1 MTVDNINKL
10 IDYCIKIP
18 EKDEYEVGYRYPYYS
33 CELLCSVNGLNL
45 DKLLST
51 YPEENIENNT
61 TNQKEELKD
70 KNEIKEE
77 NKDKEINN
85 VEIEKEEKNEEETEK
100 KYNEID
106 NINNKDINNDEI
118 KKEENK
124 KEEKNEEII
133 NEDKNLINDANK
145 EKDKKTENKEEN
157 IEEKEENKEKD
168 KIIEDNNNIKEEN
181 KKDENEINTENE
193 EKEKENKDNSN
204 IDQGES
210 NKDENAEDNNKELKE
225 KEEEA
230 KMEIEDSIPAK
241 KEIKEE
247 KAPNIP
253 LVYSILE
260 HIFSFLDNKSS
271 IENTVL
277 LGYFNKI
284 VNYLI
289 KTRTKLILAY
299 FLIQKDTLIP
309 KLIKNIN
316 KISISNIISNIL
328 NALTEENS
336 PEANEEYMIIVNECI
351 NYLSKIENNNEE
363 DINTFEFICDLI
375 INHIIYNNKLKF
387 SKIIDANIINKIE
400 KIIIK
405 LYENY
410 EQNNSKILC
419 LINLLTKM
427 NKSLLANFAK
437 KITTTTNSDDTKLEM
452 LNLINSVDRTS
463 NQFVSFTTKKNDFKE
478 LVYNSFQNNYM
489 IYCNSINNICLAV
502 LNNKLKQNQNN
513 PQNIES
519 IITSYSD
526 QPKEKYKSSNLI
538 EYEFIVSIIDIY
550 VNLLNSFFENETKS
564 NFIIEKIVQIT
575 NTNFFKFLLD
585 DYLKFKQNN
594 FLSNIMLD
602 LIKIVF
608 ENNIAP
614 KELLL
619 NILLIDSKEK
629 ENNNTNLIILLINDL
644 INNTK
649 YTFENSNNITNQLS
663 FSSNVMILKLIFSST
678 NPNIY
683 DIFNKMEKEKFFYKY
698 FITNIYS
705 IYSKKLYKTDTN
717 DNAIDKINSLGIRLG
732 FGNTLTQSNTNI
744 AFSLESINS
753 IIEFN
758 LKLYDKYIKGEEY
771 EYLFDERNKRLEE
784 IKKSKEYI
792 KLNKIDDDELEEEEK
807 EEEDINDI
815 NIPKPEFYNSK
826 IDKKMEE
833 NNERDNITND
843 SDNNNEESQNEDKE
857 YNDVNYWHIEVK
869 DDNFENLINDL

>member
-61 TNQKEELKD
+61 TNQKEELND

-85 VEIEKEEKNEEETEK
+85 VKIEKEEKSEEETEK

-133 NEDKNLINDANK
+133 NEDKNIIND
-145 EKDKKTENKEEN
+145 
-157 IEEKEENKEKD
+157 ENKEKD
-168 KIIEDNNNIKEEN
+168 EKTENTEEKEEKEEKDKNIEDNINIKEEN

-193 EKEKENKDNSN
+193 EKENKDNSN

-210 NKDENAEDNNKELKE
+210 NKDENAEDNNKEIKE

-619 NILLIDSKEK
+619 NILQIDSKET
-629 ENNNTNLIILLINDL
+629 ENNNTNLILLLINDL

>member
-61 TNQKEELKD
+61 TNQKEELND

-85 VEIEKEEKNEEETEK
+85 VKIEKEEKSEEETEK

-427 NKSLLANFAK
+427 NKSLLANFSK

-550 VNLLNSFFENETKS
+550 VNLLNAFFENETKS

-575 NTNFFKFLLD
+575 DTNFFKFLLN

-705 IYSKKLYKTDTN
+705 IYTKKLYKTDTN
-717 DNAIDKINSLGIRLG
+717 DNAINKINSLGIRLG
-732 FGNTLTQSNTNI
+732 FGSTLTQSNTNI

>member
-85 VEIEKEEKNEEETEK
+85 AKIEKEEKSEEETEK
-100 KYNEID
+100 KDNEID
-106 NINNKDINNDEI
+106 NNNKDINNNEI

-133 NEDKNLINDANK
+133 NEDKNIINDENK

-478 LVYNSFQNNYM
+478 LVYNSFQNNYI

-550 VNLLNSFFENETKS
+550 VNLLNAFFENETKS

-575 NTNFFKFLLD
+575 DTNFFKFLLD

-619 NILLIDSKEK
+619 NILQLDSKET
-629 ENNNTNLIILLINDL
+629 ENNNTNLILLLINDL

-649 YTFENSNNITNQLS
+649 HTFENSNNITNQLS

-717 DNAIDKINSLGIRLG
+717 DTAIDKINSLGIRLG

-771 EYLFDERNKRLEE
+771 EYLFDERNERLEA
-784 IKKSKEYI
+784 IKKSQEYL
-792 KLNKIDDDELEEEEK
+792 KLNKKEDDELEEEEN
-807 EEEDINDI
+807 EEEDIK
-815 NIPKPEFYNSK
+815 NIDLPKPEFYNSK
-826 IDKKMEE
+826 IEKKMEE
-833 NNERDNITND
+833 NEEKDNITND
-843 SDNNNEESQNEDKE
+843 SDSNEESQIEDKI
-857 YNDVNYWHIEVK
+857 YNEVNYWHIEIK
-869 DDNFENLINDL
+869 DENFDDLIKDL

>member
-61 TNQKEELKD
+61 TNQKEELND

-85 VEIEKEEKNEEETEK
+85 VKIEKEEKSEEETEK

-427 NKSLLANFAK
+427 NKSLLANFSK

-550 VNLLNSFFENETKS
+550 VNLLNAFFENETKS

-619 NILLIDSKEK
+619 NILQIDSNEK
-629 ENNNTNLIILLINDL
+629 ENNNTNLILLLINDL

-826 IDKKMEE
+826 IDKKLEE

-843 SDNNNEESQNEDKE
+843 SDNNNEESQNEDKA

>member
-85 VEIEKEEKNEEETEK
+85 VEIEKEEKSEEETEK
-100 KYNEID
+100 KDNEID
-106 NINNKDINNDEI
+106 NNNKDINNNEI

-124 KEEKNEEII
+124 KEEKNEETI
-133 NEDKNLINDANK
+133 NEDKNIIND
-145 EKDKKTENKEEN
+145 
-157 IEEKEENKEKD
+157 ENKEKD
-168 KIIEDNNNIKEEN
+168 EKTENTEEKEEKEEKDKNIEDNINIKEEN

-193 EKEKENKDNSN
+193 EKENKDNSN

-210 NKDENAEDNNKELKE
+210 NKDENAEDNNKEIKE

-550 VNLLNSFFENETKS
+550 VNLLNAFFENETKS

-575 NTNFFKFLLD
+575 DTNFFKFLLD

-619 NILLIDSKEK
+619 NILQLDSKET
-629 ENNNTNLIILLINDL
+629 ENNNTNLILLLINDL

-843 SDNNNEESQNEDKE
+843 SDNNNEESQNEDKA

>member
-85 VEIEKEEKNEEETEK
+85 VEIEKEEKSEEETEK
-100 KYNEID
+100 KDNEID
-106 NINNKDINNDEI
+106 NNNKDINNNEI

-427 NKSLLANFAK
+427 NKSLLANFSK

-550 VNLLNSFFENETKS
+550 VNLLNAFFENETKS

-602 LIKIVF
+602 LIKVVF

-619 NILLIDSKEK
+619 NILQIDSNEK
-629 ENNNTNLIILLINDL
+629 ENNNTNLILLLINDL

-826 IDKKMEE
+826 IDKKLEE

-843 SDNNNEESQNEDKE
+843 SDNNNEESQNEDKA

>member
-61 TNQKEELKD
+61 TNQKEELND

-85 VEIEKEEKNEEETEK
+85 VKIEKEEKSEEETEK

-106 NINNKDINNDEI
+106 NINNKDINNNKI

-193 EKEKENKDNSN
+193 EKENKENSN

-410 EQNNSKILC
+410 EQNNSKILS

-427 NKSLLANFAK
+427 NKSLLANFSK

-550 VNLLNSFFENETKS
+550 VNLLNAFFENETKS

-619 NILLIDSKEK
+619 NILQIDSNEK
-629 ENNNTNLIILLINDL
+629 ENNNTNLILLLINDL

-649 YTFENSNNITNQLS
+649 YTFEKSNNITNQLS

-826 IDKKMEE
+826 IDKKLEE

-843 SDNNNEESQNEDKE
+843 SDNNNEESQNEDKA

>member
-85 VEIEKEEKNEEETEK
+85 VEIEKEEKSEEETEK
-100 KYNEID
+100 KDNEID
-106 NINNKDINNDEI
+106 NNNKDINNNEI

-133 NEDKNLINDANK
+133 NEDKNIIND
-145 EKDKKTENKEEN
+145 
-157 IEEKEENKEKD
+157 ENKEKD
-168 KIIEDNNNIKEEN
+168 EKTENTEEKEEKEEKDKNIENNINIKEEN

-619 NILLIDSKEK
+619 NILQIDSKET
-629 ENNNTNLIILLINDL
+629 ENNNTNLILLLINDL

-683 DIFNKMEKEKFFYKY
+683 DIFNKMEKAKFFYKY

-826 IDKKMEE
+826 IDKKLEE

-843 SDNNNEESQNEDKE
+843 SDNNNEESQNEDKA

>member
-85 VEIEKEEKNEEETEK
+85 VEIEKEEKSEEETEK
-100 KYNEID
+100 KDNEID
-106 NINNKDINNDEI
+106 NNNKDINNNEI

-309 KLIKNIN
+309 KLIQNIN

-427 NKSLLANFAK
+427 NKSLLANFSK

-478 LVYNSFQNNYM
+478 LVYNSFQNNYI

-550 VNLLNSFFENETKS
+550 VNLLNAFFENETKS

-619 NILLIDSKEK
+619 NILQIDSKEK
-629 ENNNTNLIILLINDL
+629 ENNNTNLILLLINDL

-792 KLNKIDDDELEEEEK
+792 KLNKIDNDELEEEEK

-826 IDKKMEE
+826 IDKKLEE

>member
-51 YPEENIENNT
+51 YPEENIDNNT

-85 VEIEKEEKNEEETEK
+85 VEIEKEEKSEEETEK

-193 EKEKENKDNSN
+193 EKENKDNSN

-550 VNLLNSFFENETKS
+550 VNLLNAFFENETKS

-575 NTNFFKFLLD
+575 NTNFFKFLLN

-608 ENNIAP
+608 DNNIAP

-619 NILLIDSKEK
+619 NILQLDSKET

-663 FSSNVMILKLIFSST
+663 FSSNVMILKLLFSST

-826 IDKKMEE
+826 IDKKLEE

>member
-51 YPEENIENNT
+51 YPEENIDNNT

-85 VEIEKEEKNEEETEK
+85 VEIEKEEKSEEETEK
-100 KYNEID
+100 KDNEID
-106 NINNKDINNDEI
+106 NNNKDINNNEI

-550 VNLLNSFFENETKS
+550 VNLLNAFFENETKS

-575 NTNFFKFLLD
+575 NTNFFKFLLN

-619 NILLIDSKEK
+619 NILQLDSKET

>member
-18 EKDEYEVGYRYPYYS
+18 EKDEYETGYRYPYYS
-33 CELLCSVNGLNL
+33 CELLCSINGLNL
-45 DKLLST
+45 DKLLTT
-51 YPEENIENNT
+51 YPEENIENN
-61 TNQKEELKD
+61 NQNEELND
-70 KNEIKEE
+70 KKEMKEE
-77 NKDKEINN
+77 NKDNKELDNIEKEKEEKMEEETDKKENEIDNSNKEINN
-85 VEIEKEEKNEEETEK
+85 N
-100 KYNEID
+100 
-106 NINNKDINNDEI
+106 EI
-118 KKEENK
+118 KKEEDK
-124 KEEKNEEII
+124 IEEKNEEII
-133 NEDKNLINDANK
+133 NEDKNLNND
-145 EKDKKTENKEEN
+145 
-157 IEEKEENKEKD
+157 ENKEKEEKKEEKVAKEEKD
-168 KIIEDNNNIKEEN
+168 KNIEDNNIIKEDN
-181 KKDENEINTENE
+181 KKDENELNREDD
-193 EKEKENKDNSN
+193 EKENEDNSN
-204 IDQGES
+204 NDQSES
-210 NKDENAEDNNKELKE
+210 NKEKNTEDNNKETKE
-225 KEEEA
+225 KEEEE
-230 KMEIEDSIPAK
+230 KMEIEDSIPEK
-241 KEIKEE
+241 KEKKEE
-247 KAPNIP
+247 KAPNVP

-260 HIFSFLDNKSS
+260 HIFSFLDDKSS

-289 KTRTKLILAY
+289 KTSTKLMLVY

-309 KLIKNIN
+309 KLIQNIN

-363 DINTFEFICDLI
+363 NINTFEFICDLI

-387 SKIIDANIINKIE
+387 SKIIDANIINKLE

-410 EQNNSKILC
+410 EQNNCKILC

-437 KITTTTNSDDTKLEM
+437 KITTTSNSDDTKLEM

-463 NQFVSFTTKKNDFKE
+463 NQFVSFTTKKNNFKE
-478 LVYNSFQNNYM
+478 LVYNSFQNNYI
-489 IYCNSINNICLAV
+489 IYCNSVNNICLTL

-513 PQNIES
+513 SQNIES
-519 IITSYSD
+519 VITSYAD
-526 QPKEKYKSSNLI
+526 KPKEKYKSSNLI

-550 VNLLNSFFENETKS
+550 VNLYNAFFENETKS
-564 NFIIEKIVQIT
+564 NFIREKIVQIT
-575 NTNFFKFLLD
+575 NTNFIKLLLD

-602 LIKIVF
+602 LIKVVF

-619 NILLIDSKEK
+619 NILQLDSND
-629 ENNNTNLIILLINDL
+629 NNESNDNNLILLLINDL
-644 INNTK
+644 VNNTK
-649 YTFENSNNITNQLS
+649 YIFENSNNITNQLA

-683 DIFNKMEKEKFFYKY
+683 DIYKKFEKEKFFYKY

-732 FGNTLTQSNTNI
+732 FGSTLTQSNANI
-744 AFSLESINS
+744 PFSLESINN

-792 KLNKIDDDELEEEEK
+792 KLNKIDDDELEEEENEK
-807 EEEDINDI
+807 EDINNI

-826 IDKKMEE
+826 INNKMEE
-833 NNERDNITND
+833 DNLTND
-843 SDNNNEESQNEDKE
+843 SDNNEESQIEDKA
-857 YNDVNYWHIEVK
+857 YNEVNYWHIEVK
-869 DDNFENLINDL
+869 DDNFKDLIKDL

>member
-85 VEIEKEEKNEEETEK
+85 VEIEKEEKSEEETEK

-106 NINNKDINNDEI
+106 NINNKDINNDKI

-410 EQNNSKILC
+410 EQNNSKILS

-427 NKSLLANFAK
+427 NKSLLANFSK

-550 VNLLNSFFENETKS
+550 VNLLNAFFENETKS

-585 DYLKFKQNN
+585 D
-594 FLSNIMLD
+594 
-602 LIKIVF
+602 KI
-608 ENNIAP
+608 
-614 KELLL
+614 
-619 NILLIDSKEK
+619 
-629 ENNNTNLIILLINDL
+629 IILI
-644 INNTK
+644 
-649 YTFENSNNITNQLS
+649 
-663 FSSNVMILKLIFSST
+663 
-678 NPNIY
+678 
-683 DIFNKMEKEKFFYKY
+683 
-698 FITNIYS
+698 
-705 IYSKKLYKTDTN
+705 
-717 DNAIDKINSLGIRLG
+717 
-732 FGNTLTQSNTNI
+732 
-744 AFSLESINS
+744 
-753 IIEFN
+753 
-758 LKLYDKYIKGEEY
+758 
-771 EYLFDERNKRLEE
+771 
-784 IKKSKEYI
+784 
-792 KLNKIDDDELEEEEK
+792 
-807 EEEDINDI
+807 
-815 NIPKPEFYNSK
+815 
-826 IDKKMEE
+826 
-833 NNERDNITND
+833 
-843 SDNNNEESQNEDKE
+843 
-857 YNDVNYWHIEVK
+857 
-869 DDNFENLINDL
+869 

>member
-18 EKDEYEVGYRYPYYS
+18 EKDEYETGYRYPYYS
-33 CELLCSVNGLNL
+33 CELLCSINGLNL
-45 DKLLST
+45 DKLLTT
-51 YPEENIENNT
+51 YPEENIENN
-61 TNQKEELKD
+61 NQKEELND
-70 KNEIKEE
+70 KKEMKEE
-77 NKDKEINN
+77 NKDNKELDNIEKEKEEKMEEETDKKENEIDNSNKEINN
-85 VEIEKEEKNEEETEK
+85 N
-100 KYNEID
+100 
-106 NINNKDINNDEI
+106 EI
-118 KKEENK
+118 KKEEDK
-124 KEEKNEEII
+124 IEEKNEEII
-133 NEDKNLINDANK
+133 NEDKNLNND
-145 EKDKKTENKEEN
+145 
-157 IEEKEENKEKD
+157 ENKEKEEKKEEKVAKEEKD
-168 KIIEDNNNIKEEN
+168 KNIEDNNIIKEDN
-181 KKDENEINTENE
+181 KKDENELNREDDKKENE
-193 EKEKENKDNSN
+193 DNSN
-204 IDQGES
+204 TDQSES
-210 NKDENAEDNNKELKE
+210 NKDKNTEDNNKETKE
-225 KEEEA
+225 KEEEE
-230 KMEIEDSIPAK
+230 KMEIEDSIPEK
-241 KEIKEE
+241 KEKKEE
-247 KAPNIP
+247 KAPNVP

-260 HIFSFLDNKSS
+260 HIFSFLDDKSS

-289 KTRTKLILAY
+289 KTSTKLMLVY

-309 KLIKNIN
+309 KLIQNIN

-363 DINTFEFICDLI
+363 NINTFEFICDLI

-387 SKIIDANIINKIE
+387 SKIIDANIINKLE

-410 EQNNSKILC
+410 EQNNCKILC

-437 KITTTTNSDDTKLEM
+437 KITTTSNSDDTKLEM

-463 NQFVSFTTKKNDFKE
+463 NQFVSFTTKKNNFKE
-478 LVYNSFQNNYM
+478 LVYNSFQNNYI
-489 IYCNSINNICLAV
+489 IYCNSVNNICLTL

-513 PQNIES
+513 SQNIES
-519 IITSYSD
+519 VITSYAD
-526 QPKEKYKSSNLI
+526 KPKEKYKSSNLI

-550 VNLLNSFFENETKS
+550 VNLYNAFFENETKS
-564 NFIIEKIVQIT
+564 NFIREKIVQIT
-575 NTNFFKFLLD
+575 NTNFIKLLLD

-619 NILLIDSKEK
+619 NILQLDSKET
-629 ENNNTNLIILLINDL
+629 ENNNTNLILLLINDL

-649 YTFENSNNITNQLS
+649 YTFEKSNNITNQLS

-792 KLNKIDDDELEEEEK
+792 KLNKIDDDELEEEEN
-807 EEEDINDI
+807 EEEDINNI

-826 IDKKMEE
+826 INNKMEE
-833 NNERDNITND
+833 DNLTND
-843 SDNNNEESQNEDKE
+843 SDNNEESQIEDKA
-857 YNDVNYWHIEVK
+857 YNEVNYWHIEVK
-869 DDNFENLINDL
+869 DDNFKDLIKDL

>member
-85 VEIEKEEKNEEETEK
+85 VEIEKEEKSEEETEK
-100 KYNEID
+100 KDNEID
-106 NINNKDINNDEI
+106 NNNKDINNNEI

-157 IEEKEENKEKD
+157 IEEKEGGEEKD

-193 EKEKENKDNSN
+193 EKENKDNSN

-550 VNLLNSFFENETKS
+550 VNLLNAFFENETKS

-575 NTNFFKFLLD
+575 DTNFFKFLLD

-619 NILLIDSKEK
+619 NILQLDSKET
-629 ENNNTNLIILLINDL
+629 ENNNTNLILLLINDL

-826 IDKKMEE
+826 IDKKLEE

-843 SDNNNEESQNEDKE
+843 SDNNNEESQNEDKA

>member
-61 TNQKEELKD
+61 TNQKEELND

-85 VEIEKEEKNEEETEK
+85 VKIEKEEKSEEETEK

-427 NKSLLANFAK
+427 NKSLLANFSK

-619 NILLIDSKEK
+619 NILQLDSKET
-629 ENNNTNLIILLINDL
+629 ENNNTNLILLLINDL

-717 DNAIDKINSLGIRLG
+717 DNAINKINSLGIRLG

>member
-1 MTVDNINKL
+1 M
-10 IDYCIKIP
+10 
-18 EKDEYEVGYRYPYYS
+18 
-33 CELLCSVNGLNL
+33 
-45 DKLLST
+45 
-51 YPEENIENNT
+51 
-61 TNQKEELKD
+61 
-70 KNEIKEE
+70 
-77 NKDKEINN
+77 NN
-85 VEIEKEEKNEEETEK
+85 VEIEKEEKSEEETEK

-133 NEDKNLINDANK
+133 NEDKNLINDTNK

-193 EKEKENKDNSN
+193 EKENKDNSN
-204 IDQGES
+204 IHQGES

-230 KMEIEDSIPAK
+230 KMEIEDSIPEK

-427 NKSLLANFAK
+427 NKSLLANFSK

-502 LNNKLKQNQNN
+502 LNNKLKQKQNN

-619 NILLIDSKEK
+619 NILQIDSKET
-629 ENNNTNLIILLINDL
+629 ENNNTNLILLLINDL

-826 IDKKMEE
+826 IDKKLEE
-833 NNERDNITND
+833 NDERDNITND
-843 SDNNNEESQNEDKE
+843 SDNNNEESQNEDKA

>member
-61 TNQKEELKD
+61 TNQKEELND

-85 VEIEKEEKNEEETEK
+85 VKIEKEEKSEEETEK
-100 KYNEID
+100 KDNKID
-106 NINNKDINNDEI
+106 NNNKDINNDEI

-843 SDNNNEESQNEDKE
+843 SDNNNEESQNEDKA

>member
-85 VEIEKEEKNEEETEK
+85 VKIEKEEKSEEETEK

-410 EQNNSKILC
+410 EQNNSKILS

-427 NKSLLANFAK
+427 NKSLLANFSK

-550 VNLLNSFFENETKS
+550 VNLLNAFFENETKS

-575 NTNFFKFLLD
+575 DTNFFKFLLD

-619 NILLIDSKEK
+619 NILQLDSKET

-826 IDKKMEE
+826 IDKKLEE

-843 SDNNNEESQNEDKE
+843 SDNNNEESQNEDKA

>member
-85 VEIEKEEKNEEETEK
+85 VEIEKEEKSEEETEK

-519 IITSYSD
+519 IITSYSE

-550 VNLLNSFFENETKS
+550 VNLLNAFFENETKS

-619 NILLIDSKEK
+619 NILQIDSKET
-629 ENNNTNLIILLINDL
+629 ENNNTNLILLLINDL

>member
-61 TNQKEELKD
+61 TNQKEELND

-85 VEIEKEEKNEEETEK
+85 VKIEKEEKSEEETEK

-106 NINNKDINNDEI
+106 NINNKDINNDVI

-230 KMEIEDSIPAK
+230 KMVIEDSIPAK

-336 PEANEEYMIIVNECI
+336 PEANEEYMIMVNECI

-427 NKSLLANFAK
+427 NKSLLANFSK

-478 LVYNSFQNNYM
+478 LVYNSFQNNYI

-550 VNLLNSFFENETKS
+550 VNLLNAFFENETKS

-619 NILLIDSKEK
+619 NILQIDSNEK
-629 ENNNTNLIILLINDL
+629 ENNNTNLILLLINDL

-826 IDKKMEE
+826 IDKKLEE

>member
-61 TNQKEELKD
+61 TNQKEELND

-85 VEIEKEEKNEEETEK
+85 VKIEKEEKSEEETEK

-204 IDQGES
+204 IDQDES

-410 EQNNSKILC
+410 EQNNSKILS

-427 NKSLLANFAK
+427 NKSLLANFSK

-550 VNLLNSFFENETKS
+550 VNLLNAFFENETKS

-619 NILLIDSKEK
+619 NILQLDSKET
-629 ENNNTNLIILLINDL
+629 ENNNTNLILLLINDL

-732 FGNTLTQSNTNI
+732 FGNTLTQSNTRRI
-744 AFSLESINS
+744 
-753 IIEFN
+753 
-758 LKLYDKYIKGEEY
+758 
-771 EYLFDERNKRLEE
+771 
-784 IKKSKEYI
+784 
-792 KLNKIDDDELEEEEK
+792 
-807 EEEDINDI
+807 
-815 NIPKPEFYNSK
+815 
-826 IDKKMEE
+826 
-833 NNERDNITND
+833 
-843 SDNNNEESQNEDKE
+843 
-857 YNDVNYWHIEVK
+857 
-869 DDNFENLINDL
+869 

>member
-61 TNQKEELKD
+61 TNQKEELND

-85 VEIEKEEKNEEETEK
+85 VKIEKEEKSEEETEK

-193 EKEKENKDNSN
+193 EKENKDNSN

-230 KMEIEDSIPAK
+230 KMEIEDSIPSK

-463 NQFVSFTTKKNDFKE
+463 NQFVSFTTKKNDFKQ

-550 VNLLNSFFENETKS
+550 VNLLNAFFENETKS

-575 NTNFFKFLLD
+575 DTNFFKFLLD

-619 NILLIDSKEK
+619 NILQLDSKET
-629 ENNNTNLIILLINDL
+629 ENNNTNLILLLINDL

-792 KLNKIDDDELEEEEK
+792 KLNKIDDDELEEEEN

-826 IDKKMEE
+826 IDKKLEE
-833 NNERDNITND
+833 NNESDNITND
-843 SDNNNEESQNEDKE
+843 SDYNNEESQNEDKA

>member
-85 VEIEKEEKNEEETEK
+85 VEIEKEEKSEEETEK
-100 KYNEID
+100 KDNEID
-106 NINNKDINNDEI
+106 NNNKDINNNEI

-157 IEEKEENKEKD
+157 IEEKD

-193 EKEKENKDNSN
+193 EKENKENSN
-204 IDQGES
+204 IEQGES
-210 NKDENAEDNNKELKE
+210 NKDEKAEDNNKEIKE

-427 NKSLLANFAK
+427 NKSLLANFSK

-478 LVYNSFQNNYM
+478 LVYNSFQNNYI

-550 VNLLNSFFENETKS
+550 VNLLNAFFENETKS

-619 NILLIDSKEK
+619 NILQLDSKET
-629 ENNNTNLIILLINDL
+629 ENNNTNLILLLINDL

-826 IDKKMEE
+826 IDKKLEE

-843 SDNNNEESQNEDKE
+843 SDNNNEESQNEDKA

>member
-18 EKDEYEVGYRYPYYS
+18 EKDEYETGYRYPYYS

-45 DKLLST
+45 DKLLNT
-51 YPEENIENNT
+51 YPEENIEKNT
-61 TNQKEELKD
+61 NNQKDELND

-77 NKDKEINN
+77 NKEKDN
-85 VEIEKEEKNEEETEK
+85 IEKEKEAKIEEETDGKE
-100 KYNEID
+100 
-106 NINNKDINNDEI
+106 NKDINNDKDINKDET
-118 KKEENK
+118 KMEDDK

-133 NEDKNLINDANK
+133 NGDKNLVN
-145 EKDKKTENKEEN
+145 
-157 IEEKEENKEKD
+157 EENKEKEEEKEEKD
-168 KIIEDNNNIKEEN
+168 KNIEDNNNINEEN
-181 KKDENEINTENE
+181 KKDENVINTEKE
-193 EKEKENKDNSN
+193 EKEKKDYSKTE
-204 IDQGES
+204 QSES
-210 NKDENAEDNNKELKE
+210 NKDENIDDNEKESKE
-225 KEEEA
+225 KEEEN
-230 KMEIEDSIPAK
+230 KMEIEDPIPEK

-260 HIFSFLDNKSS
+260 HIFSFLDDKSS

-309 KLIKNIN
+309 KLIQNIN
-316 KISISNIISNIL
+316 KIAISNIISNIL

-351 NYLSKIENNNEE
+351 NYLSKKENNNEE

-387 SKIIDANIINKIE
+387 SKIIDANIINKLE

-410 EQNNSKILC
+410 EQNDSKILC

-427 NKSLLANFAK
+427 NKSLLTNFSK

-463 NQFVSFTTKKNDFKE
+463 NQFFSFTTKKNDFKE
-478 LVYNSFQNNYM
+478 LVYNSFQNNYI
-489 IYCNSINNICLAV
+489 IYSNSINNICLTV
-502 LNNKLKQNQNN
+502 LKNKLKQNQNN
-513 PQNIES
+513 SQKIES
-519 IITSYSD
+519 ILTSYSD

-550 VNLLNSFFENETKS
+550 INLYNAFLENEAKS
-564 NFIIEKIVQIT
+564 NFIKEKIIQII

-585 DYLKFKQNN
+585 DYLKYKENN

-602 LIKIVF
+602 LIKVVF

-619 NILLIDSKEK
+619 NILQLDINDE
-629 ENNNTNLIILLINDL
+629 ENNKTNLILVLIDDL
-644 INNTK
+644 VNNTK
-649 YTFENSNNITNQLS
+649 YTFDKSNNITNQLS
-663 FSSNVMILKLIFSST
+663 FSNNVMILKLIFSST
-678 NPNIY
+678 NPSIY

-698 FITNIYS
+698 FITNIYN

-732 FGNTLTQSNTNI
+732 FGTALTQSNTNI

-758 LKLYDKYIKGEEY
+758 LKLYDKYIRGEEY

-792 KLNKIDDDELEEEEK
+792 KLNKRDDEELEEEEN
-807 EEEDINDI
+807 EEEDINNI
-815 NIPKPEFYNSK
+815 NLPKPEFFNSK
-826 IDKKMEE
+826 IEQKMEE
-833 NNERDNITND
+833 KDEKDNITND
-843 SDNNNEESQNEDKE
+843 SDNNEESQIEDKT
-857 YNDVNYWHIEVK
+857 YNDVNYWRIEVK
-869 DDNFENLINDL
+869 DDNFEDLIKDL

>member
-85 VEIEKEEKNEEETEK
+85 VEIEKEEKSEEETEK
-100 KYNEID
+100 KDNEID
-106 NINNKDINNDEI
+106 NNNKDINNNEI

-225 KEEEA
+225 KEVEA

-502 LNNKLKQNQNN
+502 LNNKLKQDQNN

-550 VNLLNSFFENETKS
+550 VNLLNAFFENETKS

-575 NTNFFKFLLD
+575 DTNFFKFLLD

-619 NILLIDSKEK
+619 NILQLDSKET
-629 ENNNTNLIILLINDL
+629 ENNNTNLILLLINDL

-826 IDKKMEE
+826 IDKKLEE

-843 SDNNNEESQNEDKE
+843 SDNNNEESQNEDKA
-857 YNDVNYWHIEVK
+857 YNDVNYWHVEVK

>member
-77 NKDKEINN
+77 NKDKEIKN
-85 VEIEKEEKNEEETEK
+85 VEIEKEEKSEEETEK
-100 KYNEID
+100 KDNEID
-106 NINNKDINNDEI
+106 NNNKDINNNEI

-133 NEDKNLINDANK
+133 NEDKNIINDENK
-145 EKDKKTENKEEN
+145 EKDEKTENTKEN
-157 IEEKEENKEKD
+157 IEEKEKKEEKD
-168 KIIEDNNNIKEEN
+168 KNIENNINIKEEN

-193 EKEKENKDNSN
+193 EKENKENSN
-204 IDQGES
+204 IEQGES
-210 NKDENAEDNNKELKE
+210 NKDEKAEDNNKEIKE

-410 EQNNSKILC
+410 EQNNSKILS

-427 NKSLLANFAK
+427 NKSLLANFSK

-502 LNNKLKQNQNN
+502 LNNKLKQDQNN

-550 VNLLNSFFENETKS
+550 VNLLNAFFENETKS

-575 NTNFFKFLLD
+575 DTNFFKFLLD

-619 NILLIDSKEK
+619 NILQIDSKET
-629 ENNNTNLIILLINDL
+629 ENNNTNLILLLINDL

-833 NNERDNITND
+833 NDERDNITND
-843 SDNNNEESQNEDKE
+843 SDNNNEESQNEDKA

>member
-61 TNQKEELKD
+61 TNQKEELND

-85 VEIEKEEKNEEETEK
+85 VKIEKEEKSEEETEK
-100 KYNEID
+100 KDNEID
-106 NINNKDINNDEI
+106 NNNKDINNNEI

-427 NKSLLANFAK
+427 NKSLLANFSK

-550 VNLLNSFFENETKS
+550 VNLLNAFFENETKS

-575 NTNFFKFLLD
+575 DTNFFKFLLN

-619 NILLIDSKEK
+619 NILQLDSKET
-629 ENNNTNLIILLINDL
+629 ENNNTNLILLLINDL

-826 IDKKMEE
+826 IDKKLEE

-843 SDNNNEESQNEDKE
+843 SDNNNEESQNEDKA

>member
-51 YPEENIENNT
+51 YPEENIDNNT

-85 VEIEKEEKNEEETEK
+85 VKIEKEEKSEEETEK

-133 NEDKNLINDANK
+133 NEDKKLINDANK

-168 KIIEDNNNIKEEN
+168 KIIGYNNNIKEEN

-193 EKEKENKDNSN
+193 EKENKENSN
-204 IDQGES
+204 IEQGES
-210 NKDENAEDNNKELKE
+210 NKDEKAEDNNKEIKE

-336 PEANEEYMIIVNECI
+336 PEANEEYMIMVNECI

-410 EQNNSKILC
+410 EQNNSKILS

-427 NKSLLANFAK
+427 NKSLLANFSK

-550 VNLLNSFFENETKS
+550 VNLLNAFFENETKS

-619 NILLIDSKEK
+619 NILQLDSKET
-629 ENNNTNLIILLINDL
+629 ENNNTNLILLLINDL

-649 YTFENSNNITNQLS
+649 YTFENSNNTTNQLL
-663 FSSNVMILKLIFSST
+663 FSSNVMILKSIFSST

-717 DNAIDKINSLGIRLG
+717 DTAIDKINSLGIRLG

-815 NIPKPEFYNSK
+815 NIPKPKFYNSK

-843 SDNNNEESQNEDKE
+843 SDNNNEESQNEDKA
-857 YNDVNYWHIEVK
+857 YNDVNYWHIEAK

>member
-18 EKDEYEVGYRYPYYS
+18 EKDEYETGYRYPYYS
-33 CELLCSVNGLNL
+33 CELLCSINGLNL
-45 DKLLST
+45 DKLLTT
-51 YPEENIENNT
+51 YSEENIENN
-61 TNQKEELKD
+61 NQKEELND
-70 KNEIKEE
+70 KKEMKEE
-77 NKDKEINN
+77 NKDNKELDNIEKEKEEKMEEETDKKENEIDNSNKEINN
-85 VEIEKEEKNEEETEK
+85 N
-100 KYNEID
+100 
-106 NINNKDINNDEI
+106 EI
-118 KKEENK
+118 KKEEDK
-124 KEEKNEEII
+124 IEEKNEEII
-133 NEDKNLINDANK
+133 NEDKNLNND
-145 EKDKKTENKEEN
+145 
-157 IEEKEENKEKD
+157 ENKEKEEKKEEKVAKEEKD
-168 KIIEDNNNIKEEN
+168 KNIEDNNIIKEDN
-181 KKDENEINTENE
+181 KKDENELNREDD
-193 EKEKENKDNSN
+193 EKENEDNSN
-204 IDQGES
+204 TDQSES
-210 NKDENAEDNNKELKE
+210 NKDKNTEDNNKETKE
-225 KEEEA
+225 KEEEE
-230 KMEIEDSIPAK
+230 KMEIEDSIPEK
-241 KEIKEE
+241 KEKKEE
-247 KAPNIP
+247 KAPNVP

-260 HIFSFLDNKSS
+260 HIFSFLDDKSS
-271 IENTVL
+271 LENTVL

-289 KTRTKLILAY
+289 KTSTKLMLVY

-309 KLIKNIN
+309 KLIQNIN

-363 DINTFEFICDLI
+363 NINTFEFICDLI

-387 SKIIDANIINKIE
+387 SKIIDANIINKLE

-410 EQNNSKILC
+410 EQNNCKILC

-437 KITTTTNSDDTKLEM
+437 KITTTSNSDDTKLEM

-463 NQFVSFTTKKNDFKE
+463 NQFVSFTTKKNNFKE
-478 LVYNSFQNNYM
+478 LVYNSFQNNYI
-489 IYCNSINNICLAV
+489 IYCNSVNNICLTL

-513 PQNIES
+513 SQNIES
-519 IITSYSD
+519 VITSYAD
-526 QPKEKYKSSNLI
+526 KPKEKYKSSNLI

-550 VNLLNSFFENETKS
+550 VNLYNAFFENETKS
-564 NFIIEKIVQIT
+564 NFIREKIVQIT
-575 NTNFFKFLLD
+575 NTNFIKLLLD

-602 LIKIVF
+602 LIKVVF

-619 NILLIDSKEK
+619 NILQLDSND
-629 ENNNTNLIILLINDL
+629 NNESNDNNLILLLINDL
-644 INNTK
+644 VNNTK
-649 YTFENSNNITNQLS
+649 YIFENSNNITNQLA

-683 DIFNKMEKEKFFYKY
+683 DIYKKFEKEKFFYKY

-732 FGNTLTQSNTNI
+732 FGSTLNQSNANI
-744 AFSLESINS
+744 PFSLESINN

-792 KLNKIDDDELEEEEK
+792 KLNKIDDDELEEEEN
-807 EEEDINDI
+807 EEEDINNI

-826 IDKKMEE
+826 INNKMEE
-833 NNERDNITND
+833 DNLTND
-843 SDNNNEESQNEDKE
+843 SDNNEESQIEDKA
-857 YNDVNYWHIEVK
+857 YNEVNYWHIEVK
-869 DDNFENLINDL
+869 DDNFKDLIKDL

>member
-85 VEIEKEEKNEEETEK
+85 VEIEKEEKSEEETEK
-100 KYNEID
+100 KDNKID
-106 NINNKDINNDEI
+106 NNNKDINNDEI

-193 EKEKENKDNSN
+193 EKENKDNSN

-427 NKSLLANFAK
+427 NKSLLANFSK

-550 VNLLNSFFENETKS
+550 VNLLNAFFENETKS

-619 NILLIDSKEK
+619 NILQIDSNEK

-826 IDKKMEE
+826 IDKKLEE

-843 SDNNNEESQNEDKE
+843 SDNNNEESQNEDKA

>member
-85 VEIEKEEKNEEETEK
+85 VKIEKEEKSEEETEK

-157 IEEKEENKEKD
+157 IEEKD

-427 NKSLLANFAK
+427 NKSLLANFSK

-502 LNNKLKQNQNN
+502 LNNKLKQKQNN

-550 VNLLNSFFENETKS
+550 VNLLNAFFENETKS

-629 ENNNTNLIILLINDL
+629 ENNNTNLILLLINDL

-826 IDKKMEE
+826 IDKKLEE

-843 SDNNNEESQNEDKE
+843 SDNNKEESQNEDKA

>member
-85 VEIEKEEKNEEETEK
+85 VEIEKEEKSEEETEK
-100 KYNEID
+100 KDNEID
-106 NINNKDINNDEI
+106 NNNKDINNNEI

-133 NEDKNLINDANK
+133 NEDKNIIND
-145 EKDKKTENKEEN
+145 
-157 IEEKEENKEKD
+157 ENKEKD
-168 KIIEDNNNIKEEN
+168 EKTENTEEKEEKEEKDKNIEDNINIKEEN

-193 EKEKENKDNSN
+193 EKENKENSN
-204 IDQGES
+204 IEQGES
-210 NKDENAEDNNKELKE
+210 NKDEKAEDNNKEIKE
-225 KEEEA
+225 KEEET
-230 KMEIEDSIPAK
+230 KIETEDSIPEK

-427 NKSLLANFAK
+427 NKSLLANFSK

-478 LVYNSFQNNYM
+478 LVYNSFQNNYI

-550 VNLLNSFFENETKS
+550 VNLLNAFFENETKS

-575 NTNFFKFLLD
+575 DTNFFKFLLD

-619 NILLIDSKEK
+619 NILQIDSNEK
-629 ENNNTNLIILLINDL
+629 ENNNTNLILLLINDL

-826 IDKKMEE
+826 IDKKLEE

-843 SDNNNEESQNEDKE
+843 SDNNNEESQNEDKA

>member
-85 VEIEKEEKNEEETEK
+85 VEIEKEEKSEEETEK

-106 NINNKDINNDEI
+106 DINNKDINNDEI

-193 EKEKENKDNSN
+193 EKENKDNSN

-210 NKDENAEDNNKELKE
+210 NKDENAEDNNKEIKE

-478 LVYNSFQNNYM
+478 LVYNSFQNNYI

-550 VNLLNSFFENETKS
+550 VNLLNAFFENETKS

-619 NILLIDSKEK
+619 NILQIDSNEK
-629 ENNNTNLIILLINDL
+629 ENNNTNLILLLINDL

-826 IDKKMEE
+826 IDKKLEE

-843 SDNNNEESQNEDKE
+843 SDNNNEESQNEDKA

>member
-85 VEIEKEEKNEEETEK
+85 VEIEKEEKSEEETEK
-100 KYNEID
+100 KDNEID
-106 NINNKDINNDEI
+106 NNNKDINNNEI

-427 NKSLLANFAK
+427 NKSLLANFSK

-478 LVYNSFQNNYM
+478 LVYNSFQNNYI

-564 NFIIEKIVQIT
+564 KNINKKIVQIT

-619 NILLIDSKEK
+619 NILQIDSKET
-629 ENNNTNLIILLINDL
+629 ENNNTNLILLLINDL

-792 KLNKIDDDELEEEEK
+792 KLNKIDDDELEEEEN

-826 IDKKMEE
+826 IDKKLEE

-843 SDNNNEESQNEDKE
+843 SDNNNEESQSEDKA

>member
-61 TNQKEELKD
+61 TNQKEELND

-85 VEIEKEEKNEEETEK
+85 VKIEKEEKSEEETEK

-106 NINNKDINNDEI
+106 NINNKDINNNKI

-550 VNLLNSFFENETKS
+550 VNLLNAFFENETKS

-732 FGNTLTQSNTNI
+732 FGSTLTQSNTNI

-792 KLNKIDDDELEEEEK
+792 KLNKIDNDELEEEEK

>member
-85 VEIEKEEKNEEETEK
+85 VEIEKEEKSEEETEK
-100 KYNEID
+100 KDNEID
-106 NINNKDINNDEI
+106 NNNKDINNNEI

-133 NEDKNLINDANK
+133 NENKNLINDANK

-619 NILLIDSKEK
+619 NILQLDSKET

>member
-61 TNQKEELKD
+61 TNQKEELND

-85 VEIEKEEKNEEETEK
+85 VKIEKEEKSEEETEK

-550 VNLLNSFFENETKS
+550 VNLLNAFFENETKS

-575 NTNFFKFLLD
+575 DTNFFKFLLD

-619 NILLIDSKEK
+619 NILQLDSKET